1 MTAPDHTPAPFKNH
15 LHQRGHPYM
24 RKTGDG
30 RGAPFPGRTYPTAS
44 YRYAERGEAVEH
56 GNADLELG
64 DLTIEVPGHEALA
77 QQLHTMHLRL
87 DAASAVIPTPM
98 AP

>member
-1 MTAPDHTPAPFKNH
+1 MAEVP
-15 LHQRGHPYM
+15 LS
-24 RKTGDG
+24 
-30 RGAPFPGRTYPTAS
+30 RTDLS
-44 YRYAERGEAVEH
+44 YGLCHGYAERGEAVEH

-87 DAASAVIPTPM
+87 DAASAVISAPM